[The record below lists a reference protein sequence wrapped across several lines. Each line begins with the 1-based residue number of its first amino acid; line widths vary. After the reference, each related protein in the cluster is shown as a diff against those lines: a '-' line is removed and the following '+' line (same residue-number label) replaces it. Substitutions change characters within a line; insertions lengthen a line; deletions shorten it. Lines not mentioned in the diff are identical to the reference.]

1 MRSERRG
8 KSTSVAEVTNISAN
22 GFWLLVDE
30 RELFV
35 PFKQFPW
42 FRGATIRQILH
53 VQRPHKHHLHWP
65 DLDVDLAVDS
75 VEHPERYPLVS
86 KARPNIALQRADRTP
101 RALRLRAERQ
111 AARR

>member
-8 KSTSVAEVTNISAN
+8 ESTLVAEVANVSPN

-42 FRGATIRQILH
+42 FRAATI
-53 VQRPHKHHLHWP
+53 
-65 DLDVDLAVDS
+65 
-75 VEHPERYPLVS
+75 
-86 KARPNIALQRADRTP
+86 
-101 RALRLRAERQ
+101 
-111 AARR
+111 

>member
-1 MRSERRG
+1 MRSGRRG
-8 KSTSVAEVTNISAN
+8 ESTLVAEVANISAN

-42 FRGATIRQILH
+42 FRAATVGQLLN
-53 VQRPHKHHLHWP
+53 VQRPHKHHLYWP

-75 VEHPERYPLVS
+75 IEHPERYPLVS
-86 KARPNIALQRADRTP
+86 KARPNIAPQRPGRTSRP
-101 RALRLRAERQ
+101 VRSRATRP

>member
-1 MRSERRG
+1 MRSGRRG
-8 KSTSVAEVTNISAN
+8 KSTLVAEVANVSAT
-22 GFWLLVDE
+22 GFWILVDE

-42 FRGATIRQILH
+42 FREATIGQILN

-75 VEHPERYPLVS
+75 IEHPEFYPLVS
-86 KARPNIALQRADRTP
+86 RARPNIALQRTGRNSRRVRSQAP
-101 RALRLRAERQ
+101 RQ
-111 AARR
+111 PARR